1 MIIAEEIFH
10 IFELIGTIAFAIS
23 GAMISIEKEIDLFG
37 VAFLG
42 LTTACGGGMLRD
54 LLLGNTPPGMFFNG
68 LHATAAVAAALLVF
82 LLARLWQQDF
92 MIRRPKI
99 DRINNVIDAIGLGAC
114 SVTGARIAMEAGFA
128 ENMVLVVSLGM
139 ITAVGGGLLRD
150 LLLREIPFIFQKHI
164 YALASI
170 LGACVYYLLRQWG
183 AGEVF
188 SIFFGTGATFL
199 LRILATLFQWNL
211 PRALHG
217 VQD

>member
-1 MIIAEEIFH
+1 MTIAEEIFR
-10 IFELIGTIAFAIS
+10 IFELVGTIAFAIS

-54 LLLGNTPPGMFFNG
+54 LLLGNTPPGMFFDS
-68 LHATAAVAAALLVF
+68 LHAAIAVTTALAVF
-82 LLARLWQQDF
+82 LLARLWQQNF
-92 MIRRPKI
+92 LLRRRKI
-99 DRINNVIDAIGLGAC
+99 DRINNIIDAIGLGAC
-114 SVTGARIAMEAGFA
+114 SVTGVRIAMEAGFA
-128 ENMVLVVSLGM
+128 DNMFLVVSLGM
-139 ITAVGGGLLRD
+139 ITAVGGGMLRD

-170 LGACVYYLLRQWG
+170 LGACTYYLLQRWG
-183 AGEVF
+183 AGEIF
-188 SIFFGTGATFL
+188 SMFAGTGATFI

-217 VQD
+217 F

>member
-1 MIIAEEIFH
+1 MTIAEEIFR
-10 IFELIGTIAFAIS
+10 IFELVGTIAFAIS

-54 LLLGNTPPGMFFNG
+54 LLLGNTPPGMFFDG
-68 LHATAAVAAALLVF
+68 LHAAIAVATALAVF
-82 LLARLWQQDF
+82 LLARLWQQNF
-92 MIRRPKI
+92 LLRRRKI
-99 DRINNVIDAIGLGAC
+99 DRINNIIDAIGLGAC
-114 SVTGARIAMEAGFA
+114 SVTGVRIAMEAGFA
-128 ENMVLVVSLGM
+128 DNMFLVVSLGM
-139 ITAVGGGLLRD
+139 ITAVGGGMLRD

-170 LGACVYYLLRQWG
+170 LGACTYYLLQRWG
-183 AGEVF
+183 AGEIF
-188 SIFFGTGATFL
+188 SMFAGTGATFI

-217 VQD
+217 F

>member
-1 MIIAEEIFH
+1 MTIAEEIFR
-10 IFELIGTIAFAIS
+10 IFELVGTIAFAIS

-54 LLLGNTPPGMFFNG
+54 LLLGNTPPGMFFDG
-68 LHATAAVAAALLVF
+68 LHAAIAVVTALAVF
-82 LLARLWQQDF
+82 LLARLWQQNF
-92 MIRRPKI
+92 LLRRRKI
-99 DRINNVIDAIGLGAC
+99 DRINNIIDAIGLGAC
-114 SVTGARIAMEAGFA
+114 SVTGVRIAMEAGFA
-128 ENMVLVVSLGM
+128 DNMFLVVSLGM
-139 ITAVGGGLLRD
+139 ITAVGGGMLRD

-170 LGACVYYLLRQWG
+170 LGACTYYLLQRWG
-183 AGEVF
+183 AGEIF
-188 SIFFGTGATFL
+188 SMFAGTGATFI

-217 VQD
+217 F

>member
-1 MIIAEEIFH
+1 MTIAEEIFRT
-10 IFELIGTIAFAIS
+10 FELVGTIAFAIS

-54 LLLGNTPPGMFFNG
+54 LLLGNTPPGMFFDG
-68 LHATAAVAAALLVF
+68 LHAAIAVVTALAVF
-82 LLARLWQQDF
+82 LLARLWQQNF
-92 MIRRPKI
+92 LLRRRKI
-99 DRINNVIDAIGLGAC
+99 DRINNIIDAIGLGAC
-114 SVTGARIAMEAGFA
+114 SVTGVRIAMEAGFA
-128 ENMVLVVSLGM
+128 DNMFLVVSLGM
-139 ITAVGGGLLRD
+139 ITAVGGGMLRD

-170 LGACVYYLLRQWG
+170 LGACTYYLLQRWG
-183 AGEVF
+183 AGEIF
-188 SIFFGTGATFL
+188 SMFAGTGATFI

-217 VQD
+217 F